1 MPTLDELKSKIAGGK
16 SMQDEDERFSGK
28 SDAPN
33 TKLPQD
39 ALGISRRVGPGYR
52 EEPSTFKEAFAA
64 ARAAG
69 DKTFEFGG
77 KKYNTDMKKA
87 TKSSAP
93 RNDSE
98 SIAERTNPMGDVY
111 KKGGKVKK
119 MASGGK
125 TSSASSRGDGCA
137 MRGKTRGK
145 MV

>member
-1 MPTLDELKSKIAGGK
+1 MPTLDELKKGIIGGK
-16 SMQDEDERFSGK
+16 SMQDDDERFGGK
-28 SDAPN
+28 SAAPN

-39 ALGISRRVGPGYR
+39 ALDITRRVGPGYK
-52 EEPSTFKEAFAA
+52 EEPSSFKEAFAA

-87 TKSSAP
+87 TKSSPAP

-98 SIAERTNPMGDVY
+98 SIASRTNPMGDTY
-111 KKGGKVKK
+111 KKGGKTKK
-119 MASGGK
+119 MAGGG
-125 TSSASSRGDGCA
+125 SASSRADGCA
-137 MRGKTRGK
+137 QRGKTRGK

>member
-1 MPTLDELKSKIAGGK
+1 MPTLDELKKNIAGGK
-16 SMQDEDERFSGK
+16 SMQDDDERFGGK

-39 ALGISRRVGPGYR
+39 ALGISRRVGPGYK
-52 EEPSTFKEAFAA
+52 EDPSTFKEAFAA

-87 TKSSAP
+87 APKSSPAP

-98 SIAERTNPMGDVY
+98 SIAERTNAMGDTY
-111 KKGGKVKK
+111 KKGGKTKK
-119 MASGGK
+119 MAKGG
-125 TSSASSRGDGCA
+125 SASSRGDGCA

-145 MV
+145 MM

>member
-1 MPTLDELKSKIAGGK
+1 MPTLDELKKNIVGGK
-16 SMQDEDERFSGK
+16 SMQDEDQIHPGK
-28 SDAPN
+28 SAAPN

-39 ALGISRRVGPGYR
+39 VLDITRRVGPGYK

-87 TKSSAP
+87 APKSSPAP

-119 MASGGK
+119 MAKGG
-125 TSSASSRGDGCA
+125 SASSRGDGCA

>member
-1 MPTLDELKSKIAGGK
+1 MPTLDELKKNIVGGK
-16 SMQDEDERFSGK
+16 SMQDEDQIHPGK
-28 SDAPN
+28 SAAPN

-39 ALGISRRVGPGYR
+39 VLDITRRVGPGYK

-87 TKSSAP
+87 APKSSPAP

-98 SIAERTNPMGDVY
+98 SIAERTNAMGDTF

-119 MASGGK
+119 MAKGG
-125 TSSASSRGDGCA
+125 SASSRGDGCA

-145 MV
+145 LV

>member
-1 MPTLDELKSKIAGGK
+1 MPTLDELKKNIVGGK
-16 SMQDEDERFSGK
+16 SMQDDDERFGGK
-28 SDAPN
+28 SAAPN

-39 ALGISRRVGPGYR
+39 VSGITRRVGPGYK
-52 EEPSTFKEAFAA
+52 EEPSSFKEAFAA

-87 TKSSAP
+87 APKSSPAP

-119 MASGGK
+119 MAGGG
-125 TSSASSRGDGCA
+125 SASSRGDGCA